1 MARDWTLVLAKRK
14 EKSKSGTPETLRFA
28 EAKLSSLD
36 IRLDLQDRDS
46 VFSPIPSERDTD
58 VLAEPSG
65 GGELDVEA
73 GPVKDVERV
82 DEVEPVEEMEPVMEA
97 RQDPGELPK

>member
-1 MARDWTLVLAKRK
+1 
-14 EKSKSGTPETLRFA
+14 
-28 EAKLSSLD
+28 
-36 IRLDLQDRDS
+36 
-46 VFSPIPSERDTD
+46 VFSHRFLVKGILMCWRSPVEE
-58 VLAEPSG
+58 A
-65 GGELDVEA
+65 ELDVEA

>member
-1 MARDWTLVLAKRK
+1 MCWRSPV
-14 EKSKSGTPETLRFA
+14 E
-28 EAKLSSLD
+28 EA
-36 IRLDLQDRDS
+36 
-46 VFSPIPSERDTD
+46 
-58 VLAEPSG
+58 
-65 GGELDVEA
+65 ELDVEA

>member
-1 MARDWTLVLAKRK
+1 MSRDWTLVLAKRK

-46 VFSPIPSERDTD
+46 VFSPIPGERDTD

-65 GGELDVEA
+65 GGGA
-73 GPVKDVERV
+73 GCGGWACE
-82 DEVEPVEEMEPVMEA
+82 
-97 RQDPGELPK
+97 GC